1 MESTLTGLYPWGRCE
16 ASERLSAWGIAGY
29 GAGKLA
35 VTPEGLAPMETDM
48 DLMMAALGGRETI
61 LGGRLLEA
69 RGAGVVFGLD
79 VERRRREDL
88 EPRIEAL
95 RLLPANDDPENRIGV
110 ELPARW

>member
-1 MESTLTGLYPWGRCE
+1 
-16 ASERLSAWGIAGY
+16 
-29 GAGKLA
+29 
-35 VTPEGLAPMETDM
+35 M
-48 DLMMAALGGRETI
+48 DLMMAAPGGRETI

-79 VERRRREDL
+79 VEGRRREDL
-88 EPRIEAL
+88 EPRIEAS